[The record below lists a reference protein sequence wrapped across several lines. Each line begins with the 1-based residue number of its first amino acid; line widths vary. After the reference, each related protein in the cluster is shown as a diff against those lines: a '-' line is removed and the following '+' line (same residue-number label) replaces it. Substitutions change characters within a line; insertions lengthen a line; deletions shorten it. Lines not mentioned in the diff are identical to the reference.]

1 MKILIKNK
9 DINEALKKVSSLGF
23 VPTMGSLHKGH
34 EYLINQS
41 KKKCNKTLISI
52 FINPTQFNNKK
63 DYLTYPKNLK
73 KDLNILKKLKVDY
86 VYIPNKKDIYSNKRK
101 KTIVLKKE
109 NRVLCAKFRKNHFEG
124 VIDVMDRLTSIIK
137 PNKIFMG
144 EKDYQQLLLV
154 KKFIE
159 EKYNTKIVSCKTVR
173 NKNKLALSSRN
184 QLLDKKDLMKASK
197 IAMELFKFK
206 KFLRNNKKTKYF
218 LQKKLKLLK
227 KNFGIK
233 IDYLEIRKKNNLK
246 YSLNIKNSKIFI
258 AYYINKVRL
267 IDNF

>member
-34 EYLINQS
+34 KYLINKS
-41 KKKCNKTLISI
+41 KKKCSKTLVSI

-63 DYLTYPKNLK
+63 DYLSYPKNLK
-73 KDLNILKKLKVDY
+73 KDLNILKKLKVNY
-86 VYIPNKKDIYSNKRK
+86 VYIPNKKDVYSFKRK
-101 KTIVLKKE
+101 KSIDLKKE
-109 NRVLCAKFRKNHFEG
+109 NRVLCAKFRKGHFEG

-144 EKDYQQLLLV
+144 EKDYQQLMLV

-159 EKYNTKIVSCKTVR
+159 KKYKTKIVSCKTIR
-173 NKNKLALSSRN
+173 NKDKLALSSRN
-184 QLLDKKDLMKASK
+184 QLLNKQDLNKASK
-197 IAMELFKFK
+197 IAQELINFKRFLK
-206 KFLRNNKKTKYF
+206 KKKKTKTL
-218 LQKKLKLLK
+218 LQTKIKLLK
-227 KNFGIK
+227 KNFNVK

-246 YSLNIKNSKIFI
+246 SSSNIKNSKIFI
-258 AYYINKVRL
+258 AYFINKVRL

>member
-9 DINEALKKVSSLGF
+9 DINEALKKVSNLGF

-34 EYLINQS
+34 EYLIKQS
-41 KKKCNKTLISI
+41 KKKCNQTLVSI
-52 FINPTQFNNKK
+52 FINPTQFNSKK
-63 DYLTYPKNLK
+63 DYLSYPKNLK
-73 KDLNILKKLKVDY
+73 KDLNILKKLKVNY
-86 VYIPNKKDIYSNKRK
+86 VYIPNKKDVYSFKRK
-101 KTIVLKKE
+101 KAVVLKKE
-109 NRVLCAKFRKNHFEG
+109 NKILCAKFRKGHFEG
-124 VIDVMDRLTSIIK
+124 VIDVMDRLTNIIR

-159 EKYNTKIVSCKTVR
+159 KKYETKVVSCKTVR
-173 NKNKLALSSRN
+173 NKNSLALSSRN
-184 QLLDKKDLMKASK
+184 QLLNKKDLIKASK
-197 IAMELFKFK
+197 IAMELFQFK
-206 KFLRNNKKTKYF
+206 KFLKNNKKTKYL
-218 LQKKLKLLK
+218 LQKKTTFLK

-233 IDYLEIRKKNNLK
+233 IDYLEIRKKKNLK
-246 YSLNIKNSKIFI
+246 SSSNIKNSKIFI

>member
-9 DINEALKKVSSLGF
+9 DINEALKEVSNLGF

-34 EYLINQS
+34 EYLIKQS
-41 KKKCNKTLISI
+41 KKKCNQTLVSI
-52 FINPTQFNNKK
+52 FINPKQFNNRK
-63 DYLTYPKNLK
+63 DYLSYPKNLK
-73 KDLNILKKLKVDY
+73 KDLNILRKLKVNF
-86 VYIPNKKDIYSNKRK
+86 VYIPNKKDIYSFKRQES
-101 KTIVLKKE
+101 IVLKKE
-109 NRVLCAKFRKNHFEG
+109 NKVLCAKFRKGHFEG
-124 VIDVMDRLTSIIK
+124 VIDVMDRLTNIIK

-159 EKYNTKIVSCKTVR
+159 KKYETEIVSCKTVR

-184 QLLDKKDLMKASK
+184 QLLNKEDLIKASK
-197 IAMELFKFK
+197 IANELFHFK
-206 KFLRNNKKTKYF
+206 IFLRNKKKIKNL
-218 LQKKLKLLK
+218 LQKKVELLK
-227 KNFGIK
+227 KNFDIK

-246 YSLNIKNSKIFI
+246 SSLNLRNSKIFI
-258 AYYINKVRL
+258 AYFINKVRL

>member
-9 DINEALKKVSSLGF
+9 DINEALKKVSNLGF
-23 VPTMGSLHKGH
+23 VPTMGCLHKGH
-34 EYLINQS
+34 EYLIKQS
-41 KKKCNKTLISI
+41 KRKCNQTLVSI

-63 DYLTYPKNLK
+63 DYLSYPKNLN
-73 KDLNILKKLKVDY
+73 KDLNILKKLKVNY
-86 VYIPNKKDIYSNKRK
+86 VYIPNKKDVYSFKRK
-101 KTIVLKKE
+101 KSIDLKKE
-109 NRVLCAKFRKNHFEG
+109 NRVLCAKFRKGHFDG
-124 VIDVMDRLTSIIK
+124 VIDVMDRLTSIIR

-159 EKYNTKIVSCKTVR
+159 KKYQTKIVSCKTVR

-184 QLLDKKDLMKASK
+184 QLLDKRDLIKAGK
-197 IAMELFKFK
+197 IAQDLFHFKIFLKNKKKIKNLLQKKIELFK
-206 KFLRNNKKTKYF
+206 
-218 LQKKLKLLK
+218 
-227 KNFGIK
+227 KNFDIK

-246 YSLNIKNSKIFI
+246 SSSTIKNSKIFI
-258 AYYINKVRL
+258 AYFINKVRL

>member
-9 DINEALKKVSSLGF
+9 DINEALKKVSNLGF

-34 EYLINQS
+34 EFLIKQS
-41 KKKCNKTLISI
+41 KKKCNQTLVSI

-63 DYLTYPKNLK
+63 DYLSYPKNLK
-73 KDLNILKKLKVDY
+73 KDLNILKKLKVNY
-86 VYIPNKKDIYSNKRK
+86 VYIPNKKDVYSFKRNNAV
-101 KTIVLKKE
+101 VLKKE
-109 NRVLCAKFRKNHFEG
+109 NKILCAKFRKGHFEG
-124 VIDVMDRLTSIIK
+124 VIDVMDRLTNIIR

-159 EKYNTKIVSCKTVR
+159 KKYEIKIVPCKTVR

-184 QLLDKKDLMKASK
+184 QLLNKKDLIKAGK
-197 IAMELFKFK
+197 IARDLIHFKI
-206 KFLRNNKKTKYF
+206 FLKNKKKINNL
-218 LQKKLKLLK
+218 LQKKTELLK
-227 KNFGIK
+227 KKFGIK

-246 YSLNIKNSKIFI
+246 SSLNIRNSKIFI
-258 AYYINKVRL
+258 AYFINKVRL

>member
-9 DINEALKKVSSLGF
+9 DINEALKKVSNLGF

-34 EYLINQS
+34 EYLIKQS
-41 KKKCNKTLISI
+41 KKKCNQTLVSI

-63 DYLTYPKNLK
+63 DYLSYPKNLN
-73 KDLNILKKLKVDY
+73 KDLNILKKLKVNF
-86 VYIPNKKDIYSNKRK
+86 VYIPNKKDIYSLKRK
-101 KTIVLKKE
+101 KAIILKKE
-109 NRVLCAKFRKNHFEG
+109 NKVLCAKFRKGHFEG
-124 VIDVMDRLTSIIK
+124 VIDVMDRLTNIIR

-144 EKDYQQLLLV
+144 EKDYQQLLYV

-159 EKYNTKIVSCKTVR
+159 KKYQTKIVSCKTVR

-184 QLLDKKDLMKASK
+184 QLLDKRDLIKAGKIAKDLFHFK
-197 IAMELFKFK
+197 IFLKNKKKTKNLLQKKKELFK
-206 KFLRNNKKTKYF
+206 
-218 LQKKLKLLK
+218 
-227 KNFGIK
+227 KNFDIK

-246 YSLNIKNSKIFI
+246 SSSTIKNSKIFI
-258 AYYINKVRL
+258 AYFINKVRL

>member
-9 DINEALKKVSSLGF
+9 DINEALKKVSNLGF

-34 EYLINQS
+34 EYLIKQS
-41 KKKCNKTLISI
+41 KKKCNQTLVSI

-63 DYLTYPKNLK
+63 DYLSYPKNLK
-73 KDLNILKKLKVDY
+73 KDLYILKKLKVNF
-86 VYIPNKKDIYSNKRK
+86 VYIPNKKDIYSFKRK
-101 KTIVLKKE
+101 KTVVLKEE
-109 NRVLCAKFRKNHFEG
+109 NKILCAKFRKGHFEG
-124 VIDVMDRLTSIIK
+124 VIDVMDRLTNIIRPK
-137 PNKIFMG
+137 KIFMG

-159 EKYNTKIVSCKTVR
+159 KKYETKVISCKTVR
-173 NKNKLALSSRN
+173 NKNRLALSSRN
-184 QLLDKKDLMKASK
+184 QLLNKKDLIKASK
-197 IAMELFKFK
+197 IAMELFQFK
-206 KFLRNNKKTKYF
+206 KFLRNNKKTKYL
-218 LQKKLKLLK
+218 LQKKTTFLK

-246 YSLNIKNSKIFI
+246 SSSIIKNSKIFI